1 MKTDSVSYEQSV
13 MDDLRASLMV
23 VAVRGED
30 EQVVAIMEIV
40 ALLKSLKLELVN

>member
-1 MKTDSVSYEQSV
+1 MKTVNDTVQET

-40 ALLKSLKLELVN
+40 ELLKNLRLELVN